1 MGAALLCHGSPLLSP
16 AAHVL
21 SAMQNLRTLASGE
34 NTPEAI
40 CLRLRLP
47 NFRQLVS
54 VAMLPAALRAIS
66 PKAVTICSM
75 FSGA

>member
-1 MGAALLCHGSPLLSP
+1 MPRVAAAVTCYACLVSHATPGKTG
-16 AAHVL
+16 
-21 SAMQNLRTLASGE
+21 LRG
-34 NTPEAI
+34 NTPEAM
-40 CLRLRLP
+40 CLRLRPP

>member
-1 MGAALLCHGSPLLSP
+1 MPRAA
-16 AAHVL
+16 AAVTCRAVL
-21 SAMQNLRTLASGE
+21 SAMQGE
-34 NTPEAI
+34 QARYTPAKDGFSD
-40 CLRLRLP
+40 C
-47 NFRQLVS
+47 RQFVS